1 MDTQGELRAL
11 CPAPSDWQRV
21 RQGFMDTRNENND
34 VRPSRLLVVDDEDL
48 LGRTLCTYFTAK
60 GHEVVTCTSGQEAL
74 ARPDLQGFDLLIT
87 DLQLPQMDGIEVITR
102 ALAAQPDM
110 AAILMT
116 GHASVDSAVQAL
128 RHGAVDYVQKP
139 FSFKALEAVVERALQ
154 MQRLKQANRLLQ
166 EQLRKRNVE
175 LEAVNQELDAFAA
188 RLAHDL
194 RSPINNVRGIVAF
207 VREELGAKVDA
218 DLQELLDRAVRSGDQ
233 ALRMV
238 SDLLDFA
245 RLGHGHL
252 QLAPVALSVLMA
264 RCVEP
269 LSAHLPAE
277 RCRIEIGELPTVM
290 GHEGLL
296 GQVFLNL
303 LDNAIKYTEPKPQMH
318 IQVDA
323 LPRDGGLVDIRI
335 RDNGVGFDPSH
346 ARQLFL
352 PFQRLHRRSEF
363 TGAGMGLA
371 NVKRIVERHGGRVR
385 ADSVPGEGATFTVTL
400 RLA

>member
-1 MDTQGELRAL
+1 MDAKT
-11 CPAPSDWQRV
+11 D
-21 RQGFMDTRNENND
+21 NNT
-34 VRPSRLLVVDDEDL
+34 VQAHRLLIVDDEAL
-48 LGRTLCTYFTAK
+48 LGRTLGKYFGAK
-60 GHEVVTCTSGQEAL
+60 GHEVVTCTCGSDAL
-74 ARPDLQGFDLLIT
+74 SRDDLDSFDLLIA
-87 DLQLPQMDGIEVITR
+87 DLHLPSMNGIELIGHVQ
-102 ALAAQPDM
+102 AVNPDLS
-110 AAILMT
+110 AILIT

-128 RHGAVDYVQKP
+128 RSGAVDYVQKP
-139 FSFKALEAVVERALQ
+139 FTLAALDAVVERALHT
-154 MQRLKQANRLLQ
+154 QRLHRANRDLQ
-166 EQLRKRNVE
+166 EQLRARNEE

-207 VREELGAKVDA
+207 VREELGPAA
-218 DLQELLDRAVRSGDQ
+218 NAEMRELLDRAVRSGDQ

-252 QLAPVALSVLMA
+252 ELTPLPLNPLVA
-264 RCVEP
+264 RCIEP
-269 LSAHLPAE
+269 LAANLPPG
-277 RCRIEIGELPTVM
+277 RCTFDVAELPTVL

-303 LDNAIKYTEPKPQMH
+303 LDNAIKYSEPKPSMH
-318 IQVDA
+318 IRVDTQ
-323 LPRDGGLVDIRI
+323 PRDDGRVDIRVS
-335 RDNGVGFDPSH
+335 DNGVGFEPTQ
-346 ARQLFL
+346 ARMLFL

-371 NVKRIVERHGGRVR
+371 NVKRIVERHGGQVR
-385 ADSVPGEGATFTVTL
+385 AESTPGEGAIFTVTL

>member
-21 RQGFMDTRNENND
+21 RQGFMDTRTENND

-269 LSAHLPAE
+269 LAAHLPAE

-290 GHEGLL
+290 GHEGRSARFSSTCWTTPSSTPSPNRRCTSRWMYCRATVAWWTSASATT
-296 GQVFLNL
+296 GSASIRATHGSCSCRFNGCIGAASSPAPAWAWPTSSASSSATG
-303 LDNAIKYTEPKPQMH
+303 DGFGPTPCRAR
-318 IQVDA
+318 A
-323 LPRDGGLVDIRI
+323 PRS
-335 RDNGVGFDPSH
+335 P
-346 ARQLFL
+346 
-352 PFQRLHRRSEF
+352 
-363 TGAGMGLA
+363 
-371 NVKRIVERHGGRVR
+371 
-385 ADSVPGEGATFTVTL
+385 
-400 RLA
+400 

>member
-1 MDTQGELRAL
+1 
-11 CPAPSDWQRV
+11 V
-21 RQGFMDTRNENND
+21 RTH
-34 VRPSRLLVVDDEDL
+34 RLLVVDDEDL
-48 LGRTLCTYFTAK
+48 LGHTLCSYFKTK
-60 GHEVVTCTSGQEAL
+60 GHEVITCTSGQEAL
-74 ARPDLQGFDLLIT
+74 ARDDLASFDVLIT
-87 DLQLPQMDGIEVITR
+87 DLQLPHLDGIELIAQLLEVNPD
-102 ALAAQPDM
+102 LAA
-110 AAILMT
+110 IVMT
-116 GHASVDSAVQAL
+116 GYASVDSAVQAL
-128 RHGAVDYVQKP
+128 RHGAIDYVQKP
-139 FSFKALEAVVERALQ
+139 FTLAALEAVVERALHL
-154 MQRLKQANRLLQ
+154 QRLKQANRQLQ
-166 EQLRKRNVE
+166 EQLRNRNTE

-194 RSPINNVRGIVAF
+194 RSPLNNVRGIVAF
-207 VREELGAKVDA
+207 VREEIGATLEPDM
-218 DLQELLDRAVRSGDQ
+218 QELLARAVRSGDQ

-252 QLAPVALSVLMA
+252 QLVPVPLGALVA

-269 LSAHLPAE
+269 LTAHLPSE
-277 RCRIEIGELPTVM
+277 RCCIEIGELPTVL

-303 LDNAIKYTEPKPQMH
+303 LDNAVKYTEPKPQML

-323 LPRDGGLVDIRI
+323 QPHDQDRVDIRV
-335 RDNGVGFDPSH
+335 RDNGVGFDPQY

-371 NVKRIVERHGGRVR
+371 NVKRIVERHGGQVS
-385 ADSVPGEGATFTVTL
+385 AQSTLGEGSTFTVTL

>member
-1 MDTQGELRAL
+1 MDAKSQ
-11 CPAPSDWQRV
+11 
-21 RQGFMDTRNENND
+21 NNG
-34 VRPSRLLVVDDEDL
+34 VRPHRLLVVDDEDL
-48 LGRTLCTYFTAK
+48 LGRTLASFFKTR
-60 GHEVVTCTSGQEAL
+60 GHEVITCTSAPEAL
-74 ARPDLQGFDLLIT
+74 ARDDLAGFDLLIT
-87 DLQLPQMDGIEVITR
+87 DLQLPQMDGIELITH
-102 ALAAQPDM
+102 ALAANPDL

-139 FSFKALEAVVERALQ
+139 FTLAGLEAVVERALQ
-154 MQRLKQANRLLQ
+154 MRLLKQANQQLQTQLLA
-166 EQLRKRNVE
+166 RNAE

-194 RSPINNVRGIVAF
+194 RSPLNNVRGIVAF
-207 VREELGAKVDA
+207 VREEIGATLDP
-218 DLQELLDRAVRSGDQ
+218 DMQELLARAVRSGDQ

-252 QLAPVALSVLMA
+252 ELAPVALGTLVA
-264 RCVEP
+264 HCVEP
-269 LSAHLPAE
+269 LAAHLPAE
-277 RCRIEIGELPTVM
+277 RCRVEIGELPVVM

-303 LDNAIKYTEPKPQMH
+303 LDNAIKYTEPKPQML

-323 LPRDGGLVDIRI
+323 LPRDAGLVDIRI
-335 RDNGVGFDPSH
+335 RDNGVGFDPNH

-371 NVKRIVERHGGRVR
+371 NVKRIVERHGGRVS
-385 ADSVPGEGATFTVTL
+385 ADSTPGEGATFTVTL

>member
-1 MDTQGELRAL
+1 MDAKNQ
-11 CPAPSDWQRV
+11 
-21 RQGFMDTRNENND
+21 NNG
-34 VRPSRLLVVDDEDL
+34 VRPHRLLVVDDEDL
-48 LGRTLCTYFTAK
+48 LGRTLATYFKTR
-60 GHEVVTCTSGQEAL
+60 GHEVVTCSSAQEAL
-74 ARPDLQGFDLLIT
+74 ARDDLTGFDLLIT
-87 DLQLPQMDGIEVITR
+87 DLRLPQMDGIELITH
-102 ALAAQPDM
+102 ALAAHPDL

-139 FSFKALEAVVERALQ
+139 FTLTALEAVVERALQ
-154 MQRLKQANRLLQ
+154 MRMLKKAN
-166 EQLRKRNVE
+166 EQLHMQLLARNAE

-194 RSPINNVRGIVAF
+194 RSPLNNVRGIIAF
-207 VREELGAKVDA
+207 VREEIGATLDA
-218 DLQELLDRAVRSGDQ
+218 DMQELLARAVRSGDQ

-252 QLAPVALSVLMA
+252 ELAPVALGALVA

-269 LSAHLPAE
+269 LAAHLPAE
-277 RCRIEIGELPTVM
+277 RCRIEIGELPVVM

-303 LDNAIKYTEPKPQMH
+303 LDNAIKYTEPKPQML

-323 LPRDGGLVDIRI
+323 LPREAGLVDIRI
-335 RDNGVGFDPSH
+335 RDNGVGFDPNH

-371 NVKRIVERHGGRVR
+371 NVKRIVERHGGRVS
-385 ADSVPGEGATFTVTL
+385 ADSMPGEGATFTVTL

>member
-1 MDTQGELRAL
+1 MHAETVDS
-11 CPAPSDWQRV
+11 PV
-21 RQGFMDTRNENND
+21 RTH
-34 VRPSRLLVVDDEDL
+34 RLLVVDDEDL
-48 LGRTLCTYFTAK
+48 LGHTLCSYFKTK
-60 GHEVVTCTSGQEAL
+60 GHEVITCTSGQEAL
-74 ARPDLQGFDLLIT
+74 ARDDLASFDVLIT
-87 DLQLPQMDGIEVITR
+87 DLQLPHLDGIELIAQLLEVNPD
-102 ALAAQPDM
+102 LAA
-110 AAILMT
+110 IVMT
-116 GHASVDSAVQAL
+116 GYASVDSAVQAL
-128 RHGAVDYVQKP
+128 RHGAIDYVQKP
-139 FSFKALEAVVERALQ
+139 FTLSALEAVVERALHL
-154 MQRLKQANRLLQ
+154 QRLKQANRQLQ
-166 EQLRKRNVE
+166 EQLRNRNSE

-194 RSPINNVRGIVAF
+194 RSPLNNVRGIVAF
-207 VREELGAKVDA
+207 VREEIGATLAPDM
-218 DLQELLDRAVRSGDQ
+218 QELLARAVRSGDQ

-252 QLAPVALSVLMA
+252 QLVPVPLGALVA

-269 LSAHLPAE
+269 LTAHLPSE
-277 RCRIEIGELPTVM
+277 RCRMEIGELPTVL

-303 LDNAIKYTEPKPQMH
+303 LDNAIKYTEPKPQML

-323 LPRDGGLVDIRI
+323 QPRDQERVDIRV
-335 RDNGVGFDPSH
+335 RDNGVGFDPQH
-346 ARQLFL
+346 AQHLFL

-371 NVKRIVERHGGRVR
+371 NVKRIVERHGGQVS
-385 ADSVPGEGATFTVTL
+385 AQSTPGEGSTFTVTL

>member
-1 MDTQGELRAL
+1 MDAKSQ
-11 CPAPSDWQRV
+11 
-21 RQGFMDTRNENND
+21 NNG
-34 VRPSRLLVVDDEDL
+34 VPPHRLLVVDDEDL
-48 LGRTLCTYFTAK
+48 LGRTLATYFKTR
-60 GHEVVTCTSGQEAL
+60 GHEVVTCTSAQEAL
-74 ARPDLQGFDLLIT
+74 ARDDLRSFDLLIA
-87 DLQLPQMDGIEVITR
+87 DLQLPQMDGIELITR
-102 ALAAQPDM
+102 ALAAHPDL

-139 FSFKALEAVVERALQ
+139 FTLAGLEAVVERALQ
-154 MQRLKQANRLLQ
+154 MRMLKQANQQLQ
-166 EQLRKRNVE
+166 LQLRARNAE

-194 RSPINNVRGIVAF
+194 RSPLNNVRGIVAF
-207 VREELGAKVDA
+207 VREEIGATLDP
-218 DLQELLDRAVRSGDQ
+218 DMQELLARAVRSGDQ

-252 QLAPVALSVLMA
+252 ELAPVALDTLVA
-264 RCVEP
+264 CCVEP
-269 LSAHLPAE
+269 LAAHLPAE
-277 RCRIEIGELPTVM
+277 RCRIEIGELPVVM

-303 LDNAIKYTEPKPQMH
+303 LDNAIKYTEPKPQMR

-323 LPRDGGLVDIRI
+323 LPRDAGLVDIRI
-335 RDNGVGFDPSH
+335 RDNGVGFDPNH

-371 NVKRIVERHGGRVR
+371 NVKRIVERHGGRVS
-385 ADSVPGEGATFTVTL
+385 ADSMPGEGATFTVTL

>member
-1 MDTQGELRAL
+1 MDAKN
-11 CPAPSDWQRV
+11 P
-21 RQGFMDTRNENND
+21 ND
-34 VRPSRLLVVDDEDL
+34 GVRPHRLLVVDDEDL
-48 LGRTLCTYFTAK
+48 LGRTLATYFKTR
-60 GHEVVTCTSGQEAL
+60 GHEVVTCTSAQEAL
-74 ARPDLQGFDLLIT
+74 ARDDLRGFDLLIT
-87 DLQLPQMDGIEVITR
+87 DLQLPQMDGIELITR
-102 ALAAQPDM
+102 ALATHPDL

-139 FSFKALEAVVERALQ
+139 FTLAGLEAVVARALQ
-154 MQRLKQANRLLQ
+154 MQMLKQANQRLQ
-166 EQLRKRNVE
+166 AQLRARNAE

-194 RSPINNVRGIVAF
+194 RSPLNNVRGIVAF
-207 VREELGAKVDA
+207 VREEIGATLDA
-218 DLQELLDRAVRSGDQ
+218 DMQELLARAVRSGDQ

-252 QLAPVALSVLMA
+252 DLAPVALGPLVA

-269 LSAHLPAE
+269 LAAHLPAG
-277 RCRIEIGELPTVM
+277 RCRIEIGELPVVM

-303 LDNAIKYTEPKPQMH
+303 LDNAIKYTEPKPQML

-323 LPRDGGLVDIRI
+323 LPRDADLVDIRI
-335 RDNGVGFDPSH
+335 RDNGVGFDPNH

-371 NVKRIVERHGGRVR
+371 NVKRIVERHGGRVS
-385 ADSVPGEGATFTVTL
+385 ADSTPGEGATFTVTL

>member
-21 RQGFMDTRNENND
+21 RQGFMDTKTENND

-269 LSAHLPAE
+269 LAAHLPAE

-323 LPRDGGLVDIRI
+323 LPRDGNLVDIRI

>member
-1 MDTQGELRAL
+1 MDAKTEDKPVQ
-11 CPAPSDWQRV
+11 
-21 RQGFMDTRNENND
+21 TH
-34 VRPSRLLVVDDEDL
+34 RLLVVDDEDL
-48 LGRTLCTYFTAK
+48 LGHTLCSYFKTM
-60 GHEVVTCTSGQEAL
+60 GHEVVTCSSGQQAL
-74 ARPDLQGFDLLIT
+74 ARDDLASFDLLIT
-87 DLQLPQMDGIEVITR
+87 DLQLPRMDGIELIAQLLKVNPE
-102 ALAAQPDM
+102 LAA
-110 AAILMT
+110 IVMT
-116 GHASVDSAVQAL
+116 GYASVDSAVQAL

-139 FSFKALEAVVERALQ
+139 FTLTALEAVVERALN
-154 MQRLKQANRLLQ
+154 MQRLKRANQQLQ
-166 EQLRKRNVE
+166 EQLRSRNAE

-194 RSPINNVRGIVAF
+194 RGPINNVRGIVAF
-207 VREELGAKVDA
+207 VREEVGAT
-218 DLQELLDRAVRSGDQ
+218 LEPELRELLDRAVRSGDQ

-252 QLAPVALSVLMA
+252 QLVPVPLGELMA

-269 LSAHLPAE
+269 LAAHLPTD
-277 RCRIEIGELPTVM
+277 RCRIEIGELPTVL

-303 LDNAIKYTEPKPQMH
+303 LDNAIKYSEPKPQML
-318 IQVDA
+318 IQVEAQPHDQE
-323 LPRDGGLVDIRI
+323 RVDIRV
-335 RDNGVGFDPSH
+335 RDNGVGFDPQY
-346 ARQLFL
+346 ARQLFM

-371 NVKRIVERHGGRVR
+371 NVKRIVERHGGQVR
-385 ADSVPGEGATFTVTL
+385 AESTLGEGSVFTVTL

>member
-1 MDTQGELRAL
+1 MHAEAVDST
-11 CPAPSDWQRV
+11 V
-21 RQGFMDTRNENND
+21 RTH
-34 VRPSRLLVVDDEDL
+34 RLLVVDDEDL
-48 LGRTLCTYFTAK
+48 LGHTLGSYFK
-60 GHEVVTCTSGQEAL
+60 SRGHEVITCASGQEAL
-74 ARPDLQGFDLLIT
+74 ARDDLASFDLLIT
-87 DLQLPQMDGIEVITR
+87 DLQLPQMDGIELIAQLLEVNPE
-102 ALAAQPDM
+102 LAA
-110 AAILMT
+110 IVMT
-116 GHASVDSAVQAL
+116 GYASVDSAVQAL

-139 FSFKALEAVVERALQ
+139 FTLAALEAVVERALHLK
-154 MQRLKQANRLLQ
+154 RLKQANRELQ
-166 EQLRKRNVE
+166 EQLRSRNAE

-207 VREELGAKVDA
+207 VREEIGGTLEP
-218 DLQELLDRAVRSGDQ
+218 DLRELLDRAIRSGDQ
-233 ALRMV
+233 AMRMV

-252 QLAPVALSVLMA
+252 QLVPVPLDTLVA

-269 LSAHLPAE
+269 LAAHLASE
-277 RCRIEIGELPTVM
+277 RCRIEIGKLPVVL

-303 LDNAIKYTEPKPQMH
+303 LDNAIKYTEPKPQML

-323 LPRDGGLVDIRI
+323 QPRDQGRVDIRV
-335 RDNGVGFDPSH
+335 RDNGVGFDPQY
-346 ARQLFL
+346 ARHLFL

-371 NVKRIVERHGGRVR
+371 NVKRIVERHGGEVS
-385 ADSVPGEGATFTVTL
+385 AQSTPGEGSTFTVTL